1 MAANGGFRSRLHTIL
16 SRAVAKILQERELS
30 AGNASVAVAEAI
42 RQAIMDGG
50 LAPGAR
56 LKEEVLARE
65 LGISRTPVREAL
77 LVLQA
82 EGLVDAAPNRGAT
95 VRVHDAEDLDDLY
108 QLRALLEG
116 YAARRAAARASEDL
130 VRELWASCERFEA
143 LSDSD
148 VRALVKENLAFHNA
162 ILEAAGSARVA
173 AMVRKVIELPLV
185 YKSYIWYSPE
195 QRRISSHYHRQ
206 IARALETHDAERAEL
221 VMKEHVFEARD
232 LLVARVRELEDAT

>member
-1 MAANGGFRSRLHTIL
+1 
-16 SRAVAKILQERELS
+16 VAKKSQERQLLS
-30 AGNASVAVAEAI
+30 GNTSVGVAEVI
-42 RQAIMDGG
+42 RQAIVDGG

-56 LKEEVLARE
+56 LKEEELARE
-65 LGISRTPVREAL
+65 LGMSRTPVREAL

-116 YAARRAAARASEDL
+116 YAARKAASRATDDL
-130 VRELWASCERFEA
+130 VRRLWVSCDRFEHVPEG
-143 LSDSD
+143 D
-148 VRALVKENLAFHNA
+148 VRALVKENLVFHNA

-195 QRRISSHYHRQ
+195 QRRISAHYHRQ
-206 IARALETHDAERAEL
+206 ITKALESGDGERAEL

-232 LLVARVRELEDAT
+232 LLVTRVRELEDSA

>member
-1 MAANGGFRSRLHTIL
+1 M
-16 SRAVAKILQERELS
+16 SRAVAKIVQEHELS
-30 AGNASVAVAEAI
+30 AGNASVAVAEVI
-42 RQAIMDGG
+42 RQAIVDGG

-56 LKEEVLARE
+56 LKEEELARE
-65 LGISRTPVREAL
+65 LGVSRTPVREAL

-130 VRELWASCERFEA
+130 VRELWASCERFEE
-143 LSDSD
+143 LSDGD
-148 VRALVKENLAFHNA
+148 VRALVKENLVFHNA

-173 AMVRKVIELPLV
+173 GMVRKVIELPLV
-185 YKSYIWYSPE
+185 YKSYVWYSPE
-195 QRRISSHYHRQ
+195 QRRISAHYHRQ
-206 IARALETHDAERAEL
+206 IAKALETRDAERAEL

-232 LLVARVRELEDAT
+232 LLVARVRELEDAK